1 MYISGN
7 DSLASALVG
16 ATDFYDMLSKIE
28 IISQV
33 SKHDNEL
40 VNSLMTQLEQ
50 FEEAQTQ
57 LDIEKQNLMLI
68 WLNKKNAKKNLML
81 QSLNLTTI
89 IRNHRII
96 LTDNKQK

>member
-1 MYISGN
+1 
-7 DSLASALVG
+7 
-16 ATDFYDMLSKIE
+16 MLSKIE

-40 VNSLMTQLEQ
+40 DNSLMTQLEQ

-57 LDIEKQNLMLI
+57 LDIEKTELNANL
-68 WLNKKNAKKNLML
+68 AEQEECKKNLML